1 MVPLVK
7 RIQEWTKDHFGIS
20 LL

>member
-1 MVPLVK
+1 MFPLVK
-7 RIQEWTKDHFGIS
+7 RIQEWTRDHVGIS